1 MDAVKVKNPTG
12 SSRDKRQGGPG
23 EPVAAVSRRLLKF
36 PFLETEARGTDH
48 TGDYMMLQD
57 ADALPQLIG
66 DYKPVDQWQ
75 VHINRLF
82 YRFRGDQVRRFYQTF
97 TSADYRLAH
106 ALAADYF
113 EKVVKRDKASGVK
126 RQASGEKASNL
137 SLTPHPS
144 PLTVLEL
151 GPGNGNLAACFL
163 SHLQALDTNKV
174 VYPRVRYVLVDWE
187 QTVLD
192 TALTH
197 PGLAVHRDRVETHQG
212 TVDRLDAVADGSVD
226 RIICNEL
233 WNDLPTKL
241 MSRQASDI
249 EEEFMRPNVSE
260 TAHAKI
266 SDWQAFVRSFEAMDV
281 ERLKQFPPFFDDL
294 VWERE
299 YRVVEW
305 KEVPYRKT
313 IADFLKR
320 IDEHV
325 VVPVNLGACA
335 TIKEAKRLL
344 APDAIGFSSFD
355 AGTADMNV
363 LNDPEKPCYG
373 QFGGQQSF
381 MVNFALV
388 EAIAKQLEA
397 GAMTLESQR
406 EFVGRS
412 LGTNVLTL
420 MDLIATHPSAGKK
433 MAPWEQDR
441 LMLKTLRALN
451 ETYRSPYEHYLDF
464 PIPFEMPLEE
474 RASLQALVRALKP
487 AGIPDTIA
495 YLTEEELSVASKD
508 LEGIGYDPQS
518 FMIAL
523 TAPPSPVDYFHCL
536 IRPR

>member
-1 MDAVKVKNPTG
+1 
-12 SSRDKRQGGPG
+12 
-23 EPVAAVSRRLLKF
+23 
-36 PFLETEARGTDH
+36 
-48 TGDYMMLQD
+48 MLQD

-82 YRFRGDQVRRFYQTF
+82 YRFRGDQVRSFYQTF
-97 TSADYRLAH
+97 ASADYRLAH

-113 EKVVKRDKASGVK
+113 EQAVKRDKASGMR
-126 RQASGEKASNL
+126 RQASGENASDAI
-137 SLTPHPS
+137 SQTS
-144 PLTVLEL
+144 PLTVMEL

-163 SHLQALDTNKV
+163 SHLKCIDKDGMI
-174 VYPRVRYVLVDWE
+174 YPRIRYVLVDWE
-187 QTVLD
+187 QAVLD
-192 TALTH
+192 AALAH
-197 PGLAVHRDRVETHQG
+197 PALASHRNRVETHRG
-212 TVDRLDAVADGSVD
+212 TVDRLPAVADGTVD

-241 MSRQASDI
+241 MLRQANDI
-249 EEEFMRPNVSE
+249 EEEFLRPNVSE
-260 TAHAKI
+260 AAHAKI
-266 SDWQAFVRSFEAMDV
+266 PDWAPFVRAFDAMDMKAL
-281 ERLKQFPPFFDDL
+281 EGFPPFLDDL

-299 YRVVEW
+299 YRTVEW

-313 IADFLKR
+313 ITDFLKR
-320 IDEHV
+320 IDEQV
-325 VVPVNLGACA
+325 LVPINLGAYA
-335 TIKEAKRLL
+335 TIKEATRLL

-381 MVNFALV
+381 MVNFALA
-388 EAIAKQLEA
+388 EAVAKQLEA
-397 GAMTLESQR
+397 GTMTIESQR

-420 MDLIATHPSAGKK
+420 MDLIATHPSAGTS

-451 ETYRSPYEHYLDF
+451 ETYRSPYERHLDF
-464 PIPFEMPLEE
+464 PIPLEMPPEE
-474 RASLQALVRALKP
+474 HEVLRALVRSLTP
-487 AGIPDTIA
+487 TGIPDTVA

-508 LEGIGYDPQS
+508 LEDIGYDPQS
-518 FMIAL
+518 FLIAL
-523 TAPPSPVDYFHCL
+523 TAPPSPVDYIHAF
-536 IRPR
+536 IQPR

>member
-1 MDAVKVKNPTG
+1 
-12 SSRDKRQGGPG
+12 
-23 EPVAAVSRRLLKF
+23 
-36 PFLETEARGTDH
+36 
-48 TGDYMMLQD
+48 MLQD

-75 VHINRLF
+75 VHINALF
-82 YRFRGDQVRRFYQTF
+82 YRFRGDQIRNFYQTF
-97 TSADYRLAH
+97 ASADYRLAH

-113 EKVVKRDKASGVK
+113 EKVVKRDAARVSKSQHSALSTH
-126 RQASGEKASNL
+126 
-137 SLTPHPS
+137 SLT
-144 PLTVLEL
+144 VMEL

-163 SHLQALDTNKV
+163 SHLKVLDKDGAI
-174 VYPRVRYVLVDWE
+174 YPRIRYVLVDGE
-187 QTVLD
+187 QSVLD
-192 TALTH
+192 TALAH
-197 PGLAVHRDRVETHQG
+197 PELAAHRNLVETHRG

-241 MSRQASDI
+241 MSRQANDI
-249 EEEFMRPNVSE
+249 EEEFMRPNLSE
-260 TAHAKI
+260 AVHAKI
-266 SDWQAFVRSFEAMDV
+266 SDWATFVRAFDRMDIEV
-281 ERLKQFPPFFDDL
+281 LKGFPPFLDDL

-313 IADFLKR
+313 ITDFLKR

-325 VVPVNLGACA
+325 LVPVNLGACA

-388 EAIAKQLEA
+388 EAVAKQLEA
-397 GAMTLESQR
+397 GTMTLESQR

-420 MDLIATHPSAGKK
+420 MDLIATHPSAGTR

-441 LMLKTLRALN
+441 LMLKTFA
-451 ETYRSPYEHYLDF
+451 H
-464 PIPFEMPLEE
+464 
-474 RASLQALVRALKP
+474 
-487 AGIPDTIA
+487 
-495 YLTEEELSVASKD
+495 
-508 LEGIGYDPQS
+508 
-518 FMIAL
+518 
-523 TAPPSPVDYFHCL
+523 
-536 IRPR
+536 